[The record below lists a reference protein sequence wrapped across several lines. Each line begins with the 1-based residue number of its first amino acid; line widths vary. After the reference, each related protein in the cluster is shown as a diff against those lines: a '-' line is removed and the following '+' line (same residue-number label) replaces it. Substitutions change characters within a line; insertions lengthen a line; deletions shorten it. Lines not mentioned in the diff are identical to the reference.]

1 MGILSGMKRETG
13 KDKKALE
20 CGDVSADVEVKRK
33 GGLVKDGKGGAS
45 GGTSLMEWSSGS
57 QPLMDA
63 RKERYAQYYA
73 GGSDGLTAYFRAFK
87 DDEGLPRGKKSTA
100 KSTSHKVKKQ
110 KEVIER
116 ILYLQRE
123 NAGVARIDREAKL
136 KITEEVIS
144 GLREDFRK
152 GERGKTVND
161 LMSALQRHDL
171 MTGEGEKPSL
181 EIKLNFGGLISG
193 IEKLVESRLGLAGSG
208 KSIDFPVARDGEVVD
223 VSDGGD
229 GEEEDGEKE
238 VGE

>member
-1 MGILSGMKRETG
+1 MKRDVE
-13 KDKKALE
+13 KEKKVLE
-20 CGDVSADVEVKRK
+20 GVDVCAGEEVKRK
-33 GGLVKDGKGGAS
+33 SGLVKDGKGGAS

-63 RKERYAQYYA
+63 RKERFAQYYA

-110 KEVIER
+110 KEVVER
-116 ILYLQRE
+116 ISYLQRE

-193 IEKLVESRLGLAGSG
+193 IEKLVESRLGLVVSG
-208 KSIDFPVARDGEVVD
+208 KSIDLPVARDGEVVD
-223 VSDGGD
+223 VGDGGE
-229 GEEEDGEKE
+229 GEEEEEKE
-238 VGE
+238 AEE

>member
-1 MGILSGMKRETG
+1 ME
-13 KDKKALE
+13 KDKVVEEGEKVAKKASKSKGA
-20 CGDVSADVEVKRK
+20 CGVT
-33 GGLVKDGKGGAS
+33 LY
-45 GGTSLMEWSSGS
+45 EWSVGS
-57 QPLMDA
+57 QPLKEA
-63 RKERYAQYYA
+63 RRERYAQYCA
-73 GGSDGLTAYFRAFK
+73 SGLESLESYLRAFK
-87 DDEGLPRGKKSTA
+87 DDEGAPRCKKSTA
-100 KSTSHKVKKQ
+100 KSSAHKIRKQ
-110 KEVIER
+110 KEVSER
-116 ILYLQRE
+116 IAYLQRE

-193 IEKLVESRLGLAGSG
+193 IEKLVESRLGLVGSG
-208 KSIDFPVARDGEVVD
+208 KSIDLPVARDGEVVD

-229 GEEEDGEKE
+229 GDGEDGEKE
-238 VGE
+238 AGE